1 MHATRRRFANKKQW
15 LAARTGFL
23 TSTDSPSILGVGY
36 EGTSASTVWGAK
48 TGLCPPEERDGI
60 RLMVGRSSEEIS
72 KRLFETIYK
81 RKIERVGIS
90 LFIHPTI
97 PWLASSLDGFTE
109 WEGLGTV
116 VTEFKKVSF
125 TEVHEW
131 QGDGVPLKHLVQI
144 QHELEVTGLNH
155 GLAVGLSDDELM
167 IRVVPRNQK
176 FIDALLDT
184 LTKFWACVQE
194 RRQPT
199 IDGSYATTKFLQRLH
214 PDDNGV
220 AVWLPESLEV
230 VADEIAA
237 LDPTIKK
244 MKERQ
249 DQLQNLLRSCLG
261 PHTYGVLPNS
271 GRVFSWKTQEMAE
284 HVRKASKSRV
294 LRTHKALPR
303 DVEKPTITVSDP
315 TLERITDGNPSTP
328 ATIEATDAGPGA
340 ERKPDGPADGPQGQ
354 NRGPDSA

>member
-1 MHATRRRFANKKQW
+1 MMHATRRRFANKKQW
-15 LAARTGFL
+15 LAARQGYI
-23 TSTDSPSILGVGY
+23 TSTDSASIFGVGY
-36 EGTSASTVWGAK
+36 EGTSPYTVWGAK
-48 TGLCPPEERDGI
+48 TGIVPAEDRDAI
-60 RLMVGRSSEEIS
+60 PLMVGRSGEEIA

-81 RKIERVGIS
+81 VKVQRVGVS
-90 LFIHPTI
+90 LFLHPTI
-97 PWLASSLDGFTE
+97 PWLATSLDGFCE
-109 WEGLGTV
+109 WESYGTV
-116 VTEFKKVSF
+116 VTEFKKVRF
-125 TEVHEW
+125 HELDEW
-131 QGDGVPLKHLVQI
+131 RGDGVPLKHQVQI
-144 QHELEVTGLNH
+144 QHELEVTGLSH
-155 GLAVGLSDDELM
+155 GLAIALTDDELL
-167 IRVVPRNQK
+167 IRLVPRNQR
-176 FIDALLDT
+176 FIDAMLERL
-184 LTKFWACVQE
+184 KEFWACVQE

-315 TLERITDGNPSTP
+315 TLERITDGSHSPP
-328 ATIEATDAGPGA
+328 ALDATGSDQQAG
-340 ERKPDGPADGPQGQ
+340 E
-354 NRGPDSA
+354 SAAAGS